1 MKKIGFDASIVGL
14 TKAYCVP
21 GTLVDGPCVDGSGM
35 PTATGTTSS
44 SDEPSE
50 SDAWHTF
57 SVVTAEV
64 DGPAASLADFQRL

>member
-35 PTATGTTSS
+35 PTATGTPLPLISH
-44 SDEPSE
+44 PCLLP
-50 SDAWHTF
+50 
-57 SVVTAEV
+57 VTQ
-64 DGPAASLADFQRL
+64 FQS